1 MTTEI
6 KTEKGQGQHADAGPN
21 LGGPTYNPLAI
32 EKEQVNYSG
41 LDCGALAWV
50 ARYQQ
55 LNGGA

>member
-21 LGGPTYNPLAI
+21 LGGPTYDPLAN
-32 EKEQVNYSG
+32 EKIQVNYTG
-41 LDCGALAWV
+41 LECGALAWV